1 VLTTVTRALADV
13 CRVLSSHIGEASPCV
28 HLRVLSSVFVL
39 HVGVDTPLSI
49 FCTHTQANPHTTV
62 KLLLMYVASSF
73 GSVGCGVNRSASG
86 VGGARAGAG
95 G

>member
-1 VLTTVTRALADV
+1 
-13 CRVLSSHIGEASPCV
+13 V
-28 HLRVLSSVFVL
+28 HLRYVLSVFVLSL

-49 FCTHTQANPHTTV
+49 AHTRKQTPHTTA
-62 KLLLMYVASSF
+62 KLLLMNVASSF

-95 G
+95 GD